1 MAHSNDLLA
10 EERYGQA
17 AAALHEVVERV
28 ATVLGTEHPRVLA
41 LRQRRAAIL
50 VVGGDFRTALPEFD
64 TLASA
69 FARTQGPTGDAAMA
83 CLRQAAHCRAG
94 LGQVTT
100 ALRQFRQVLTHVRAA
115 EGDVSTTAL
124 ELRRDIGLLL
134 LAEGDVEAAKAE
146 FVSLYEDLGVVYG
159 PDHEESQEVGDL
171 LTRLRFSGERQ
182 PPARFDDGSARSHQT
197 GGPVTRRSG

>member
-1 MAHSNDLLA
+1 
-10 EERYGQA
+10 
-17 AAALHEVVERV
+17 
-28 ATVLGTEHPRVLA
+28 
-41 LRQRRAAIL
+41 
-50 VVGGDFRTALPEFD
+50 
-64 TLASA
+64 
-69 FARTQGPTGDAAMA
+69 MA

-115 EGDVSTTAL
+115 EGDVSTTSL

-146 FVSLYEDLGVVYG
+146 FVSLHEDLGVVYG
-159 PDHEESQEVGDL
+159 PDHEETRDVADL

-182 PPARFDDGSARSHQT
+182 PPARFDDGSAR
-197 GGPVTRRSG
+197 